1 MKEIIDELVNIDKRS
16 KQIVQKSED
25 KEQSIDNYITIE
37 LERRKND
44 INSKYKYK
52 INFLKSECEKDFNN
66 KKEALKQ
73 NSQKIIEDLQIDYNN
88 NKNAKIEK
96 MLTEIFR

>member
-25 KEQSIDNYITIE
+25 KEQSIDSYITIE

-73 NSQKIIEDLQIDYNN
+73 NSQKIIEDLQSDYNN